1 MGLITKRDALLYV
14 VCCAVACCGV
24 LLGDRLS
31 HAIPQQ
37 SFQQLLGLLMVLC
50 CALMFASGLGF
61 MQ

>member
-1 MGLITKRDALLYV
+1 MGLITKRRP
-14 VCCAVACCGV
+14 AVWCVLCCGV
-24 LLGDRLS
+24 LLGNRLS

-37 SFQQLLGLLMVLC
+37 SLQQLLGLLMVLC